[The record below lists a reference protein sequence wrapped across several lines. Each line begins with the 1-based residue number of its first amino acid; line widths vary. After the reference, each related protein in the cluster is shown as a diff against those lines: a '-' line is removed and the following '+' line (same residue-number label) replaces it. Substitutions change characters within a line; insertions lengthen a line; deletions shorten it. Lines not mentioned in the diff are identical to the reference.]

1 MPVIYRKF
9 GRAMVAGDLI
19 GSEMPGRN
27 SRSSAVIMAYWPS
40 RGNCLNDI
48 DYSIMQVGVVQ
59 YFLWHKLCCGM
70 PGSHKVESCVKW
82 KRLHAHYDWFGASA
96 TVCEDID
103 TLEFINFV
111 PIQRIACRCAYVT
124 MPVNFTI

>member
-1 MPVIYRKF
+1 
-9 GRAMVAGDLI
+9 MVAGDLI

-48 DYSIMQVGVVQ
+48 DYSIMQVGVAQ

-82 KRLHAHYDWFGASA
+82 KRLHAHYD
-96 TVCEDID
+96 
-103 TLEFINFV
+103 
-111 PIQRIACRCAYVT
+111 
-124 MPVNFTI
+124 